1 MARGDVVGVAYHPE
15 LEDPP
20 GVARLQLE
28 VKRDS
33 DGNVTEERPGD
44 PVMFS
49 SDSGKWCTV
58 REATDEERRA
68 GLAGA
73 GVMPGE
79 PLEEQPPQVGV
90 EIAPDWVERGVR
102 AKAKAYI
109 DAGHPNVAVQYLAD
123 RQGHRF
129 LPVDVVQGIAG
140 ELGLKVKD
148 SDVAAALE
156 RSGVARPAEG

>member
-49 SDSGKWCTV
+49 PDAGAWCTV
-58 REATDEERRA
+58 REATEAEQRA
-68 GLAGA
+68 GLAPA

-79 PLEEQPPQVGV
+79 PLEVQPPQVAA
-90 EIAPDWVERGVR
+90 ELPADWVERGVR
-102 AKAKAYI
+102 AKAAAFVA
-109 DAGHPNVAVQYLAD
+109 AGHPNVAVQYLAD
-123 RQGHRF
+123 RQGHGV
-129 LPVDVVQGIAG
+129 LPADVLEGIAG
-140 ELGLKVKD
+140 ELGVKVTDKD
-148 SDVAAALE
+148 VRAALE
-156 RSGVARPAEG
+156 RSGVAPTTEG